1 MHSLDNDW
9 AGKML
14 QKIPIIKGKKLL
26 IFPPNFST
34 YRVGTCYTSSECASK
49 SGKAAGNCAAG

>member
-1 MHSLDNDW
+1 MLVFFGHIKYF
-9 AGKML
+9 GFL
-14 QKIPIIKGKKLL
+14 QKKGKKLL
-26 IFPPNFST
+26 IFFFNFST